1 MWSVE
6 VLGLDL
12 FEFYS
17 ICTLV
22 KALEFLFCKFAAL
35 LLLIV
40 QSHDVFLWYLNFVI
54 ISLC

>member
-22 KALEFLFCKFAAL
+22 KALEFLFCKFAL
-35 LLLIV
+35 LLLIM